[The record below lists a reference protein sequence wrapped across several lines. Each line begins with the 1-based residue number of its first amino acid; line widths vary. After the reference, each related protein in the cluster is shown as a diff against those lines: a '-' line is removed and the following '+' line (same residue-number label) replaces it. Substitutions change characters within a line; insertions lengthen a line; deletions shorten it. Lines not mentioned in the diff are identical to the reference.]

1 MDQIK
6 SYVTHM
12 FHVFSFSK
20 NVEVPIALKQ
30 NKYYL
35 SLDLFT
41 TVFDWFSGISN
52 KNRAYSV

>member
-1 MDQIK
+1 
-6 SYVTHM
+6 M